1 MYCIV
6 YVQVNCLF
14 ALLGVLSLPL
24 FVSPLYIGLF
34 FSLFLYLLRGI
45 ATFGVWFFGF
55 WFCFWFYGSV
65 SVSVSVFSFVKIF
78 NAPLRHLKT
87 RLGYCSLLLNNS
99 HSIFA
104 NFAITLSF
112 LVFGFLCVGSSRR
125 FLRSLV

>member
-45 ATFGVWFFGF
+45 ATFGVWF
-55 WFCFWFYGSV
+55 W
-65 SVSVSVFSFVKIF
+65 
-78 NAPLRHLKT
+78 
-87 RLGYCSLLLNNS
+87 
-99 HSIFA
+99 
-104 NFAITLSF
+104 F
-112 LVFGFLCVGSSRR
+112 LVFGFGFTAQFLFR
-125 FLRSLV
+125 FSVL

>member
-45 ATFGVWFFGF
+45 ATFGVWFLVLVLRLS
-55 WFCFWFYGSV
+55 FCF
-65 SVSVSVFSFVKIF
+65 
-78 NAPLRHLKT
+78 
-87 RLGYCSLLLNNS
+87 C
-99 HSIFA
+99 
-104 NFAITLSF
+104 
-112 LVFGFLCVGSSRR
+112 FGFLFCKNIQ
-125 FLRSLV
+125 RSASAPQD